1 MSDYKFATVQ
11 SNLSTTMKNEML
23 HIRREGVWT
32 AEVTD
37 ETLKIRR
44 GKAFVNVVDKE
55 LTFIQDQPRGERST
69 EVGRSLHGRMR
80 KKPNGRYGLNFTFA
94 IDEKF
99 IKENL
104 LVELRNLIKA
114 ETESLKRQKAKT
126 KKEVENDPA

>member
-1 MSDYKFATVQ
+1 
-11 SNLSTTMKNEML
+11 ML

-37 ETLKIRR
+37 ETLKSRR

-69 EVGRSLHGRMR
+69 EVGRSFHGRMR
-80 KKPNGRYGLNFTFA
+80 RKPNGRYGLNFTFA

>member
-1 MSDYKFATVQ
+1 MDS
-11 SNLSTTMKNEML
+11 EML

-37 ETLKIRR
+37 ETLKSRR

-55 LTFIQDQPRGERST
+55 LTFIQDQPRGARAT

-80 KKPNGRYGLNFTFA
+80 KKPDGRYGLNFTFA
-94 IDEKF
+94 MDEKF

-104 LVELRNLIKA
+104 LVELRNLIRA
-114 ETESLKRQKAKT
+114 EIESLKRQGKPHPPAPSPKGEGE
-126 KKEVENDPA
+126 KKGGKNGD